1 MKKSLAIAVAV
12 AAVWLSGSAAY
23 SSPDCAEKFFAC
35 GNVCEAG
42 EASARPKCIAACQV
56 EGEKCSLAAT
66 AAERIRRIN
75 QRPLPVDR
83 HGTMRTENS
92 NLH

>member
-1 MKKSLAIAVAV
+1 MKKPLAIAVAV
-12 AAVWLSGSAAY
+12 AAVWLAASAAH
-23 SSPDCAEKFFAC
+23 SSDCAEKFFAC

-42 EASARPKCIAACQV
+42 EASARPKCLAACQV
-56 EGEKCSLAAT
+56 EGEKCSVAVT
-66 AAERIRRIN
+66 AAERLKRVN

-83 HGTMRTENS
+83 HGTMRLENS